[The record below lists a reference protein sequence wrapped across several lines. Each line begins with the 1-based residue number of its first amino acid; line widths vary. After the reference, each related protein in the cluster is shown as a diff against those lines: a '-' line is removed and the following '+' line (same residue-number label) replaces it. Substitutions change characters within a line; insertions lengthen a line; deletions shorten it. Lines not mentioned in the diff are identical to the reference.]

1 MKKLIYYSSVI
12 FFLIIVLLPIVWAI
26 IISITPEYEMFKNNS
41 SLIPKDPTIANY
53 IEILTLS
60 KRNSK
65 IFITGIINSIKI
77 ALITILIIIP
87 FSIMCAYSIS
97 RMNFKL
103 KKQIKIFILITMSIP
118 VFTTIIPIYRIYS
131 ILSLL
136 DNFLALSLVYI
147 SSFLPISV
155 WIISNYFDTIPT
167 EIEEAAYID
176 GCNKISVIY
185 KIMIP
190 ISIPI
195 IVSTFL
201 IVFLMSWGQFQ
212 VPLILSS
219 SAYTKPISVVTSE
232 FVARDTIRY
241 GLTTTAG
248 LLAII
253 PPVILALIFRSFLIK
268 GITNGFGK

>member
-1 MKKLIYYSSVI
+1 M
-12 FFLIIVLLPIVWAI
+12 
-26 IISITPEYEMFKNNS
+26 
-41 SLIPKDPTIANY
+41 
-53 IEILTLS
+53 
-60 KRNSK
+60 
-65 IFITGIINSIKI
+65 
-77 ALITILIIIP
+77 
-87 FSIMCAYSIS
+87 
-97 RMNFKL
+97 
-103 KKQIKIFILITMSIP
+103 
-118 VFTTIIPIYRIYS
+118 
-131 ILSLL
+131 L